1 LTITTCAAAPHPS
14 DARHLLKP
22 GRLRC
27 LPLLLGLAMG
37 IAGCSQTGLSQQ
49 DLSLAC
55 ELHKCDCASDAS
67 TFDPGKPLQWQQD
80 GSAYCPKDYH
90 LRMLD
95 LPPSQKMT
103 T

>member
-1 LTITTCAAAPHPS
+1 
-14 DARHLLKP
+14 
-22 GRLRC
+22 
-27 LPLLLGLAMG
+27 LLLGLATS

-67 TFDPGKPLQWQQD
+67 TFDPGKPLLWQQD